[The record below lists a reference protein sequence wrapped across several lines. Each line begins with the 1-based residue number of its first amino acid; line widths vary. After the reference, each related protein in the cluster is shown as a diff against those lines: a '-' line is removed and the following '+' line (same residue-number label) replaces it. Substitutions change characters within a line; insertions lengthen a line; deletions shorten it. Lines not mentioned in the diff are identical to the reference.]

1 MFYSIRHIT
10 KFRYEE
16 PVSESIMEVRMQPRT
31 EGTQRCLT
39 FNLSVLP
46 RTRVAWYR
54 DYLGNIVH
62 HFDVPG
68 QHRRLV
74 IVAEA
79 LVDVRPPEDL
89 PDRLHSDAWAELD
102 ETIAAG
108 DYWEML
114 MPSHFARACPELTAF
129 AAEIGLDGREAARKT
144 DPLSLV
150 REINRGLYESIA
162 YVKSSTTVDSPIEHA
177 LRERKGVC
185 QDYAHIMIALLRE
198 LGIPARYVS
207 GYLFHRSG
215 DQTRSAEGATHA
227 WVEVLLPQFG
237 WVGFDPTNDVV
248 ATERHVRTAVGRDYA
263 DVPPSRG
270 VFKGST
276 KGELSVTVR
285 VAPSDAPPPVE
296 EELAPAEEWTAVLQE
311 EAAEAAASQQ
321 QQQQQQQ
328 Q

>member
-1 MFYSIRHIT
+1 MFYNIRHIT
-10 KFRYEE
+10 KFRYEA

-31 EGTQRCLT
+31 EGAQRCLT
-39 FNLSVLP
+39 FNLLVLP

-79 LVDVRPPEDL
+79 LVDVRAQADVPQ
-89 PDRLHSDAWAELD
+89 RLHPEAWAELD
-102 ETIAAG
+102 NTISGG

-114 MPSHFARACPELTAF
+114 MPSHFARPCQELAQF
-129 AAEIGLDGREAARKT
+129 RAEIGVADRRAVRQL
-144 DPLSLV
+144 DPLALV
-150 REINRGLYESIA
+150 QDINRALYQSIA
-162 YVKSSTTVDSPIEHA
+162 YVKSSTSVDSPIEHA

-185 QDYAHIMIALLRE
+185 QDYAHIMIAVLRD

-215 DQTRSAEGATHA
+215 DETRSAEGATHA
-227 WVEVLLPQFG
+227 WVEALLPRYG

-270 VFKGST
+270 VFKGSA
-276 KGELSVTVR
+276 KSELSVTVR
-285 VAPSDAPPPVE
+285 VAPSDAPPPAE
-296 EELAPAEEWTAVLQE
+296 DEFAPTEEWTAVLQE
-311 EAAEAAASQQ
+311 EAAEVAASQQ
-321 QQQQQQQ
+321 QQQQQ
-328 Q
+328 